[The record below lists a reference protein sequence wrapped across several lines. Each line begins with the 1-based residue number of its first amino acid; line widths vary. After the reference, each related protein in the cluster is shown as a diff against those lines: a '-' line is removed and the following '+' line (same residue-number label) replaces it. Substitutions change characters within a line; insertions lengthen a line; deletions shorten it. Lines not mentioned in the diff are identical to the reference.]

1 MSNAQ
6 LKQRERVGGRAQR
19 LPQEESSRNVYR
31 KELVRAQF
39 PLKSK
44 EEWEEVGG
52 VGLQAVSLSRQR
64 WKRRAFPDCRLF
76 LARLSYSHLL
86 SSRTPGLLRLALG
99 YTKKLRKRSHRGQK
113 SQKLQELPKNHRSQ
127 KGTEARNA
135 KSHRS
140 HGSPL
145 KATEAK
151 KSRKPEKPKSHRSHQ
166 TAREAKQ

>member
-99 YTKKLRKRSHRGQK
+99 YTKKLRKRSHRSQK
-113 SQKLQELPKNHRSQ
+113 SQKVTGATKKPHKPASHTNQKRQKPQKPQKPPESYGSQ
-127 KGTEARNA
+127 
-135 KSHRS
+135 
-140 HGSPL
+140 
-145 KATEAK
+145 KATEA
-151 KSRKPEKPKSHRSHQ
+151 
-166 TAREAKQ
+166 REAKKPQKPPDS